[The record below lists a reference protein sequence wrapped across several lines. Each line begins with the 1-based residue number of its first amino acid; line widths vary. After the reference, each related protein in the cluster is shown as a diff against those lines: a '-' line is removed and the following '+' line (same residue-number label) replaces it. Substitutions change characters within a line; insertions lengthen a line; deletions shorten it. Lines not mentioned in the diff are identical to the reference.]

1 MQIFENTIQQSV
13 FFRSSIR
20 PLWIGGLCLTVF
32 AACLLGIFSRPF
44 GMLASVWPANAILLG
59 LFVRHPSLST
69 PAAWVCA
76 ALAYVLADLL
86 TGSSL
91 GAAVALNGA
100 NLIGVGVGYAL
111 FMRLSTEH
119 RHLRRPLAVLYM
131 FSISA
136 FAGGSA
142 SIAGSLAVAH
152 YFGEPITRAFV
163 AWLTTELVNY
173 VVILPVFLA
182 MPAFAERERVVS
194 VATTASAASV
204 NPWPIVSLVV
214 SCVAALLIGGP
225 GAIAFPVPSL
235 LWCALTYRLFA
246 VAVLMAIVCMLAQVA
261 VASGILHL
269 GVDRLAEA
277 TLISTRL
284 GITLLAL
291 GPLTVASIDAARR
304 TLIARLSHAVDYDFL
319 TQCLARAAFM
329 VRASALIEADNRK
342 TPIFALMLDIDRF
355 KVINDTHGHAAG
367 DRVLQA
373 VAVTIRMTLRP
384 DDLLG
389 RLGGEE
395 FAILLVR
402 QTPANA
408 ARVAERVLAAIRALD
423 VALDNGEK
431 LSVTASIGIAELLPA
446 SAGLE
451 GLLSQADKALYA
463 AKAEG
468 RDRIH
473 VFADGT
479 PEVGAMVGRH
489 GAARQI

>member
-1 MQIFENTIQQSV
+1 
-13 FFRSSIR
+13 
-20 PLWIGGLCLTVF
+20 
-32 AACLLGIFSRPF
+32 
-44 GMLASVWPANAILLG
+44 
-59 LFVRHPSLST
+59 
-69 PAAWVCA
+69 
-76 ALAYVLADLL
+76 
-86 TGSSL
+86 
-91 GAAVALNGA
+91 
-100 NLIGVGVGYAL
+100 
-111 FMRLSTEH
+111 MRLSTER

-136 FAGGSA
+136 IAGGSA
-142 SIAGSLAVAH
+142 SIVGALAIAH
-152 YFGEPITRAFV
+152 YFGEPISRALV

-182 MPAFAERERVVS
+182 MPSFADKERVVS
-194 VATTASAASV
+194 ATGV
-204 NPWPIVSLVV
+204 NPWPVVSLVV
-214 SCVAALLIGGP
+214 SCAAALLIGGP

-246 VAVLMAIVCMLAQVA
+246 VTVLMAIACMLAQVA
-261 VASGILHL
+261 VASGVLHL

-277 TLISTRL
+277 TLLSSRL

-329 VRASALIEADNRK
+329 ARASALIEAENRK
-342 TPIFALMLDIDRF
+342 TPIFAMMLDIDRF

-373 VAVTIRMTLRP
+373 VARTVLTVLRA
-384 DDLLG
+384 DDLFG

-395 FAILLVR
+395 FAIVLAR

-408 ARVAERVLAAIRALD
+408 NRVAERILAAIRALKVD
-423 VALDNGEK
+423 LENGET
-431 LSVTASIGIAELLPA
+431 LSVTASIGIAARLPTGP
-446 SAGLE
+446 GLE
-451 GLLSQADKALYA
+451 GLLSQADRALYV

-468 RDRIH
+468 RDRIRA
-473 VFADGT
+473 FADGT
-479 PEVGAMVGRH
+479 PAVGPAAARFD
-489 GAARQI
+489 AARQR

>member
-1 MQIFENTIQQSV
+1 MQTFENSVEQSA
-13 FFRSSIR
+13 FPRSSFQ
-20 PLWIGGLCLTVF
+20 PLWIVGLGLTVF

-59 LFVRHPSLST
+59 VLVRHPLLAS
-69 PAAWVCA
+69 PAGWVSA
-76 ALAYVLADLL
+76 AAAYLLADLL
-86 TGSSL
+86 TGASL
-91 GAAVALNGA
+91 GAAVVLNAA
-100 NLIGVGVGYAL
+100 NMTGVSVGYLL

-136 FAGGSA
+136 IAGASA
-142 SIAGSLAVAH
+142 SVIGSIVVTQ
-152 YFGEPITRAFV
+152 YFGEPIARAFV

-182 MPAFAERERVVS
+182 MPPLSDRERVAPAAS
-194 VATTASAASV
+194 TTAAAGI
-204 NPWPIVSLVV
+204 NPWPIISLVM
-214 SCVAALLIGGP
+214 SCVAALLVGGP

-269 GVDRLAEA
+269 GVNRLAEA
-277 TLISTRL
+277 TLTSTRL

-291 GPLTVASIDAARR
+291 GPLTVASIDVARR
-304 TLIARLSHAVDYDFL
+304 SLIARLSHAVDYDFL

-329 VRASALIEADNRK
+329 ARASTLVETEKRK
-342 TPIFALMLDIDRF
+342 GPVFAMMLDIDRF

-367 DRVLQA
+367 DHVLQA
-373 VAVTIRMTLRP
+373 VALTIRLALRSG
-384 DDLLG
+384 DLIG

-402 QTPANA
+402 QTPMEA
-408 ARVAERVLAAIRALD
+408 ARVAERVLTAIRALGID
-423 VALDNGEK
+423 LENGEK
-431 LSVTASIGIAELLPA
+431 LSVTASIGIADLL
-446 SAGLE
+446 SAGSRLD

-463 AKAEG
+463 AKADG
-468 RDRIH
+468 RDRIR
-473 VFADGT
+473 VFGNGISET
-479 PEVGAMVGRH
+479 GAVAGR
-489 GAARQI
+489 

>member
-1 MQIFENTIQQSV
+1 MQTFENTIEQSA
-13 FFRSSIR
+13 FARSSFQ
-20 PLWIGGLCLTVF
+20 PLWIVGLGLTVF

-59 LFVRHPSLST
+59 LLVRHPSLAS
-69 PAAWVCA
+69 PAGWFSA
-76 ALAYVLADLL
+76 ALAYLLADLL

-91 GAAVALNGA
+91 GAAAILNAA
-100 NLIGVGVGYAL
+100 NMIGVGVGYTL

-136 FAGGSA
+136 IAGGSA
-142 SIAGSLAVAH
+142 SIVGSIAVTQ
-152 YFGEPITRAFV
+152 YFGEPIARAFV

-182 MPAFAERERVVS
+182 MPALADRERFVPVA
-194 VATTASAASV
+194 ATTAAAGV
-204 NPWPIVSLVV
+204 NPWPIISLVL

-235 LWCALTYRLFA
+235 LWCALTYRLFV
-246 VAVLMAIVCMLAQVA
+246 VAVLMATVCMLAQVA

-277 TLISTRL
+277 TLTSTRL

-304 TLIARLSHAVDYDFL
+304 SLIARLSHAVDYDFL

-329 VRASALIEADNRK
+329 ARASASIETEKRK
-342 TPIFALMLDIDRF
+342 GPVFAMMLDIDRF

-367 DRVLQA
+367 DHVLQA
-373 VAVTIRMTLRP
+373 VALTIRLALRS
-384 DDLLG
+384 DDLIG

-402 QTPANA
+402 QTPAEA
-408 ARVAERVLAAIRALD
+408 ARVAERILTAVRALSID
-423 VALDNGEK
+423 LENGEK
-431 LSVTASIGIAELLPA
+431 LSVTASIGIADLPP
-446 SAGLE
+446 AGSGLD

-463 AKAEG
+463 AKADG
-468 RDRIH
+468 RDRIRTYAH
-473 VFADGT
+473 GI
-479 PEVGAMVGRH
+479 PETDPAAGR
-489 GAARQI
+489 

>member
-1 MQIFENTIQQSV
+1 M
-13 FFRSSIR
+13 
-20 PLWIGGLCLTVF
+20 
-32 AACLLGIFSRPF
+32 LGIVSRPI
-44 GMLASVWPANAILLG
+44 GMLASIWPANAILLG
-59 LFVRHPSLST
+59 LFVRHPSLAS
-69 PAAWVCA
+69 PAGWICA
-76 ALAYVLADLL
+76 ALAYLLADLL

-91 GAAVALNGA
+91 GAAIALNAA

-136 FAGGSA
+136 IAGGSA
-142 SIAGSLAVAH
+142 STVGSIAVTQ
-152 YFGEPITRAFV
+152 YFGEPITPAFV
-163 AWLTTELVNY
+163 AWWTTELVNY

-182 MPAFAERERVVS
+182 MPVLGDRMGGSPA
-194 VATTASAASV
+194 ATSAVTRSSS
-204 NPWPIVSLVV
+204 PWPIISLAL
-214 SCVAALLIGGP
+214 SCFAALLIGGP

-246 VAVLMAIVCMLAQVA
+246 VAVLMALVCMLAQVA
-261 VASGILHL
+261 VASGVLHL

-277 TLISTRL
+277 TLTSTRL

-329 VRASALIEADNRK
+329 IRAQALIETDKR
-342 TPIFALMLDIDRF
+342 TRPIFAMMLDIDRF

-373 VAVTIRMTLRP
+373 VAQTVRLTLRS
-384 DDLLG
+384 DDLIG

-395 FAILLVR
+395 FAILLIR
-402 QTPANA
+402 QAPADA
-408 ARVAERVLAAIRALD
+408 ARVAERILSAVRALS
-423 VALDNGEK
+423 VELEGGEQ
-431 LSVTASIGIAELLPA
+431 LSVTASIGVAELS
-446 SAGLE
+446 SAGSDLE
-451 GLLSQADKALYA
+451 GLLFQADKALYA
-463 AKAEG
+463 AKADG
-468 RDRIH
+468 RDRIR
-473 VFADGT
+473 VFADSMPAIGST
-479 PEVGAMVGRH
+479 SGRA
-489 GAARQI
+489 GNPRQA

>member
-1 MQIFENTIQQSV
+1 MQIFENTVEQSA
-13 FFRSSIR
+13 FYRSSVR
-20 PLWIGGLCLTVF
+20 PLWIAGLGLVVF

-59 LFVRHPSLST
+59 LLVRHPSLST
-69 PAAWVCA
+69 PTAWICA
-76 ALAYVLADLL
+76 ALAYLMADLL

-91 GAAVALNGA
+91 GAAVALNAA
-100 NLIGVGVGYAL
+100 NLIGVGVGYIL

-136 FAGGSA
+136 IAGASA
-142 SIAGSLAVAH
+142 SIVGALAVAH
-152 YFGEPITRAFV
+152 YFGEPISRALV

-182 MPAFAERERVVS
+182 MPPFADRDRVVS
-194 VATTASAASV
+194 ATGVKPWPVVSLAAS
-204 NPWPIVSLVV
+204 
-214 SCVAALLIGGP
+214 CAAALLIGGP

-246 VAVLMAIVCMLAQVA
+246 VTVLMAIACMLAQVA
-261 VASGILHL
+261 VASGVLHL

-277 TLISTRL
+277 TLLSSRL

-329 VRASALIEADNRK
+329 VRASALIEAESRK
-342 TPIFALMLDIDRF
+342 TPIFAMMLDIDRF

-373 VAVTIRMTLRP
+373 VALTVRMALRS
-384 DDLLG
+384 DDLFG

-408 ARVAERVLAAIRALD
+408 NRVAERILAAIRALKVD
-423 VALDNGEK
+423 LENGET
-431 LSVTASIGIAELLPA
+431 LSVTASIGIAERLPT
-446 SAGLE
+446 GPEIE
-451 GLLSQADKALYA
+451 GLLSQADRALYI

-468 RDRIH
+468 RDRIRA
-473 VFADGT
+473 FADGT
-479 PEVGAMVGRH
+479 SASGATAARFD
-489 GAARQI
+489 AARQQ